1 MFIREYCVFLSP
13 TNGINVGMKKTI
25 LIIQVVILCVLSG
38 YYFLDPNR
46 RATQEVLLTKG
57 AQTGR
62 DYMVSSLNVTTFA
75 RDKREL
81 VWIGTSAG
89 INVYDGKDFVQFF
102 HDTKDSTALPDDYIN
117 VLHLDKAGRMWV
129 GTQNGLA
136 RYVGA
141 YRFHRV
147 ALPSNAASGNIVA
160 IENAKPSD
168 IVGKD
173 AKEIAKKAVLVSNG
187 KQTFLIKDNDQVS
200 LSHRQ
205 IQPNPLQ
212 AKLPDDDLILKK
224 PRELVTAT
232 FRDLGDNLWV
242 GYRNAGYQV
251 ISQNRIAFLYA
262 NHNPLAEATKGKDIV
277 CMGRVGHHILAGSTL
292 RLFIYDTQDRN
303 LGETYYHKIF
313 DLGDGI
319 MPAPKLALDNIV
331 PFDDERA
338 WLVGNHHVLSCY
350 IDHEKPEIVGKASFG
365 KGVQLGFATKVGKE
379 LYVSSQSQYL
389 LRFPFG
395 AAHPDSIVVP
405 SRWYDE
411 ETQLAT
417 LHNGDVFL
425 FMKNMHFAIYSPKT
439 GKVTALE
446 GIANIPD
453 YSNIDPAFVHED
465 SYGNIWLGTKRYG
478 LYHLNIAEHHVTRIH
493 VPNDVHIQALVE
505 DNQGQIWVTTMRD
518 AFCLQPKTRLMVKNS
533 LVSSRQNQNNW
544 QFFDNAIC
552 LSPNGDVV
560 FGSSDGCKFL
570 PPPAMNSNFLST
582 YAGQHAGRVL
592 GIYSLEVQ
600 SDKGKTYAIGETVAD
615 GSRYTFT
622 YDENHVKFGFFYPNY
637 SRRSALMYQY
647 MLEGVDNDWRTP
659 TYDHEAQFADLS
671 SGKYTFR
678 LRLITS
684 PDQPP
689 LQERKVEFV
698 IQTAPWWSAAAWFL
712 YVCIIGWLIYYVNSL
727 YLKARTNRMLMLQEH
742 QEKEREKRANEM
754 NMNFFAN
761 VSHEFRNPITIIAG
775 PLLALQSDSS
785 LPASVH
791 QTLNR
796 VCMSVNR
803 MLRLIDQMLDF
814 NQLETDVLRLKVS
827 QVDAADELRK
837 QASTFEEST
846 KVKGIKLELVL
857 DENTDYHV
865 WIDKDKLEKI
875 LSNLFTNALK
885 HTSSGGIIRITAK
898 KGRNLEISV
907 FNSGAHLDEE
917 KMQNVFKR
925 YYQLA
930 DKQTTHRYGW
940 GTGIGLYYV
949 KRLVELHHGEITVR
963 NVVAKEEENH
973 SSENTSQDV
982 PMDGVEFRFSLP
994 ADEAIYNKVE
1004 KTAQEK
1010 TVMQIP
1016 LEGKREEGRKKNEE
1030 ETTNNFSLEESV
1042 RSVESVCVSSSAHPS
1057 PKILI
1062 VDDDIDVAQYIR
1074 SIFCNDYQVENR
1086 YSAEEALADLD
1097 KIRPDIILS
1106 DIIMGEMSGYEFCKT
1121 LKGNLM
1127 YSHIPVVLITAKSNM
1142 DEQVQ
1147 GLRLGAVAYIT
1158 KPFDPTYLKAL
1169 VESQLQNMKTL
1180 QKRLGESTDTEDLS
1194 AQEAD
1199 TLSAQDRK
1207 FMDELYALM
1216 EKRAAEME
1224 LNVATIC
1231 HDLLISQSKFNY
1243 KLKELT
1249 GETPGSF
1256 FRRYKL
1262 NKAAQLLREGQYN
1275 VSEIAVMTG
1284 FSTAAH
1290 FSVAFK
1296 KQFGVSPSEYPGRVT

>member
-1 MFIREYCVFLSP
+1 MSAI
-13 TNGINVGMKKTI
+13 NGTKAVIVMKKTI
-25 LIIQVVILCVLSG
+25 QIIQVVILCILSG
-38 YYFLDPNR
+38 SYFLDPNR
-46 RATQEVLLTKG
+46 MATQEVLLTKG

-62 DYMVSSLNVTTFA
+62 DYMISSLNVTAFA
-75 RDKREL
+75 RDKREMM
-81 VWIGTSAG
+81 WIGTSAG
-89 INVYDGKDFVQFF
+89 INIYDGKDFIQFF
-102 HDTKDSTALPDDYIN
+102 HDTKDTTALPDDYIN

-147 ALPSNAASGNIVA
+147 ALPANADDENIVA
-160 IENAKPSD
+160 IEDAKPSD
-168 IVGKD
+168 IVGQNAKD
-173 AKEIAKKAVLVSNG
+173 IAKKAVLVSNG
-187 KQTFLIKDNDQVS
+187 KQTYLIQDNGQVS
-200 LSHRQ
+200 LSQRH
-205 IQPNPLQ
+205 IHPNPLQ
-212 AKLPDDDLILKK
+212 APLPDDDLVLKK

-251 ISQNRIAFLYA
+251 ISQNRIAYMYA
-262 NHNPLAEATKGKDIV
+262 NHNALAEATKGKDIV

-292 RLFIYDTQDRN
+292 RLFIYDTQGHN
-303 LGETYYHKIF
+303 LGETYYRKIF

-319 MPAPKLALDNIV
+319 MPAPKLALNNIV

-338 WLVGNHHVLSCY
+338 WLVGNHHVLSCC
-350 IDHEKPEIVGKASFG
+350 IDHEKPEMIGKAHFG
-365 KGVQLGFATKVGKE
+365 KGVQLGFATKVGKD

-395 AAHPDSIVVP
+395 TAHPDSIVVD

-417 LHNGDVFL
+417 LHNGDVLL
-425 FMKNMHFAIYSPKT
+425 FMKDMQLAIYSPKT
-439 GKVTALE
+439 GKVMPLE
-446 GIANIPD
+446 HLTGIPD
-453 YSNIDPAFVHED
+453 YNNIDPAFVHED

-478 LYHLNIAEHHVTRIH
+478 LYHLDMEKHRITRVN
-493 VPNDVHIQALVE
+493 VPNDVHIQALAE
-505 DNQGQIWVTTMRD
+505 DTQGQLWVTTMRD
-518 AFCLQPKTRLMVKNS
+518 AFCLQPNTRLMVKNS

-552 LSPNGDVV
+552 ISPNGDVV

-582 YAGQHAGRVL
+582 LMGKHAGRTL
-592 GIYSLEVQ
+592 GIYSMEVQ
-600 SDKGKTYAIGETVAD
+600 NDKGKTYAIDESVAD
-615 GSRYTFT
+615 GSRYTFA

-647 MLEGVDNDWRTP
+647 MLEGQDDEWRTP
-659 TYDHEAQFADLS
+659 TYDQEAQFADLAP
-671 SGKYTFR
+671 GKYTFR

-698 IQTAPWWSAAAWFL
+698 IQRAPWWSAAAWFL

-727 YLKARTNRMLMLQEH
+727 YLKARTNRMLMLQEQ

-775 PLLALQSDSS
+775 PLMALQSDSS

-827 QVDAADELRK
+827 QVDAAEELRK
-837 QASTFEEST
+837 QAATFEEST

-857 DENTDYHV
+857 DENADYHV
-865 WIDKDKLEKI
+865 WIDRDKLEKI
-875 LSNLFTNALK
+875 LANLFTNALK
-885 HTSSGGIIRITAK
+885 HTSPGGIIRITARK
-898 KGRNLEISV
+898 EENLEISV

-917 KMQNVFKR
+917 KMQDVFKR

-949 KRLVELHHGEITVR
+949 KRLVELHHGEIEVR
-963 NVVAKEEENH
+963 NV
-973 SSENTSQDV
+973 
-982 PMDGVEFRFSLP
+982 PDGVEFRFSLP

-1010 TVMQIP
+1010 SVMQIP
-1016 LEGKREEGRKKNEE
+1016 VEGKREEGRVKNI
-1030 ETTNNFSLEESV
+1030 SSEESV
-1042 RSVESVCVSSSAHPS
+1042 RSVESVCDSSPVHPS

-1074 SIFCNDYQVENR
+1074 SIFCNDHQVENR

-1106 DIIMGEMSGYEFCKT
+1106 DIIMGDMSGYEFCKT

-1142 DEQVQ
+1142 DEQLQ

-1158 KPFDPTYLKAL
+1158 KPFDPSYLKAL
-1169 VESQLQNMKTL
+1169 VESQLQNVQAL
-1180 QKRLGESTDTEDLS
+1180 RKRLGESTETETLS
-1194 AQEAD
+1194 EQEAD
-1199 TLSAQDRK
+1199 TLSEQDRK
-1207 FMDELYALM
+1207 FMDELYGLM
-1216 EKRAAEME
+1216 EKRLAEMD

-1249 GETPGSF
+1249 GDTPGTF

-1262 NKAAQLLREGQYN
+1262 NKAAKLLHEGLYS

-1290 FSVAFK
+1290 FTVAFK
-1296 KQFGVSPSEYPGRVT
+1296 RQFGVTPSEYQ